1 MKQKRPILY
10 WMIKKSPH
18 FLIAIIGILIGSYFR
33 ANIPNFYKY
42 AVDNILA
49 KEPES
54 NITLPNYIAD
64 FIDRGKTLLSRPEM
78 GQLLMVGV
86 TIVLIQ
92 IIRGILNLISGHQN
106 AVYSESIAY
115 ETRKGLYSHIQNLSY
130 NYHNQTE
137 TGDLI
142 QRSTSDVEV
151 VRRFVGAQLPEIF
164 RISSLFLFAL
174 LAMSRINLTLTL
186 ISLVIVPIIF
196 FFAFGFFKKVQAIFK
211 ETEEAES
218 RLSTALQE
226 NLTGIRVVKAFARE
240 KYEIDRFDQL
250 NKEYR
255 DYTEKIIERMAR
267 YWSISDLLIYFQII
281 GTITFGATIVIRGEM
296 SIGDLIAFSSMVH
309 MILWPI
315 RQLGRIIVDFGKAN
329 VAIARIEEI
338 LTEPDEYQGESAAQP
353 EIHGHLE
360 IENLTFTYPGAETPI
375 LKNIHLTV
383 EPGETLAI
391 IGKTGSGKST
401 LASLL
406 VRLYDY
412 NDGSIRLDGH
422 ELKDISKR
430 WVRKHVGIIL
440 QEPFLYS
447 RSILENIGI
456 LEDKPD
462 PQAVEAAAKIAH
474 IHEDI
479 LEFEKGYQTI
489 IGERGVTLSGGQR
502 QRVAIAR
509 MLMNERP
516 ILIFDDSLSAVD
528 TETDMA
534 IRQAL
539 SQQKTNATR
548 IIITHRIATAMEA
561 DQIIVLDD
569 GEIVER
575 GTHEELVKQGG
586 IYHNIWNIQN
596 TMQRQIDTEGSEA

>member
-1 MKQKRPILY
+1 
-10 WMIKKSPH
+10 
-18 FLIAIIGILIGSYFR
+18 
-33 ANIPNFYKY
+33 
-42 AVDNILA
+42 
-49 KEPES
+49 
-54 NITLPNYIAD
+54 
-64 FIDRGKTLLSRPEM
+64 
-78 GQLLMVGV
+78 MVGV

-315 RQLGRIIVDFGKAN
+315 RP
-329 VAIARIEEI
+329 ARSN
-338 LTEPDEYQGESAAQP
+338 YRR
-353 EIHGHLE
+353 
-360 IENLTFTYPGAETPI
+360 F
-375 LKNIHLTV
+375 
-383 EPGETLAI
+383 
-391 IGKTGSGKST
+391 
-401 LASLL
+401 
-406 VRLYDY
+406 
-412 NDGSIRLDGH
+412 
-422 ELKDISKR
+422 
-430 WVRKHVGIIL
+430 W
-440 QEPFLYS
+440 
-447 RSILENIGI
+447 
-456 LEDKPD
+456 
-462 PQAVEAAAKIAH
+462 
-474 IHEDI
+474 
-479 LEFEKGYQTI
+479 
-489 IGERGVTLSGGQR
+489 
-502 QRVAIAR
+502 
-509 MLMNERP
+509 
-516 ILIFDDSLSAVD
+516 
-528 TETDMA
+528 
-534 IRQAL
+534 
-539 SQQKTNATR
+539 
-548 IIITHRIATAMEA
+548 
-561 DQIIVLDD
+561 
-569 GEIVER
+569 
-575 GTHEELVKQGG
+575 
-586 IYHNIWNIQN
+586 
-596 TMQRQIDTEGSEA
+596 